1 MRRIPALLIVFLIL
15 GFVARAQD
23 TLPHFSVAVRGA
35 GKILVSWHN
44 PFSTI
49 SQISIQRSS
58 DSLKDFT
65 TLLTVPDPTLPENG
79 IVDARASSPNFYYR
93 LFIVLQ
99 GGNYMFSHSQRPH
112 AAPAPRPPNRKRSRQ
127 KKFKSQKIPWI

>member
-1 MRRIPALLIVFLIL
+1 MRRIPSWLLVFLIFGSL
-15 GFVARAQD
+15 ARAQD
-23 TLPHFSVAVRGA
+23 TLPHFSVTVRGA

-79 IVDARASSPNFYYR
+79 IVDAKASSPNFYYR

-112 AAPAPRPPNRKRSRQ
+112 SALTPPPSE
-127 KKFKSQKIPWI
+127 P